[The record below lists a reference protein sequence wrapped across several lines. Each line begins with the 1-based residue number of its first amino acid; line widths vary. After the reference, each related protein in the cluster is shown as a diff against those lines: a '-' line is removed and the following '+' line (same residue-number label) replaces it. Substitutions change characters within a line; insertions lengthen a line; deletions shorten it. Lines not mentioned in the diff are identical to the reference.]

1 MQRHDFGAG
10 AGDVAGGPD
19 GGAAHL
25 QRGAIGTGAPAGAVA
40 GEGGGG
46 GLGLLE
52 RGGDEADALAFHLG
66 AFADGL

>member
-25 QRGAIGTGAPAGAVA
+25 QRGAIGARAPAEARA
-40 GEGGGG
+40 GKRGGCRI
-46 GLGLLE
+46 GLLQ